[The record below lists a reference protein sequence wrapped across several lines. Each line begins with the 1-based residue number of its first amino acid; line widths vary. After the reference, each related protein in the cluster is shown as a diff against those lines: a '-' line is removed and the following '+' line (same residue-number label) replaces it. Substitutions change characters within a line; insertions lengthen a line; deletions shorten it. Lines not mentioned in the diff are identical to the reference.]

1 MDINLKLLM
10 RLLNKIYLLLFIS
23 LSLGLKAQNYQERQK
38 QLEAQKISIK
48 KEIQQINNLINDS
61 RKKSIGLADE
71 LEDIQL
77 KISVRDRLIRINNSQ
92 VNNLS
97 NIISNQNER
106 IADLEVDLKKLK
118 DEYSKIVYS
127 SYKKRSSEMK
137 LMFLFASDNI
147 NQAFRRFQYFKQY
160 SKYRKEQANKIVS
173 LQEEISNNI
182 DSLDKRKIEKQNVV
196 KENQSVR
203 QTLNQDR
210 IRQNNLYNNLLK
222 DQKNYAVE
230 IQEKEKQAR
239 LIDNE
244 IQKLIRLAIAESNNN
259 NNSSNF
265 ALTPEGRLISNNFQ
279 SNKGRLP
286 WPVREGIITRRFGTQ
301 PHPVV
306 RTTTINSNGISIAT
320 SANSIAYSVF
330 EGEVLSVYG
339 FSGGNP
345 GVLIRHGKYISNY
358 QNLSSI
364 FVKKGDKVMAND
376 EIGIVFT
383 NESTGKTVLKFNIFN
398 ELKPENPTIWL
409 AR

>member
-1 MDINLKLLM
+1 M
-10 RLLNKIYLLLFIS
+10 RFLIKIYLLLFLL
-23 LSLGLKAQNYQERQK
+23 LSFGLNAQNYKERQK
-38 QLEAQKISIK
+38 KLEAQKLSIN
-48 KEIQQINNLINDS
+48 KEIKQINALINDS
-61 RKKSIGLADE
+61 KNKSKNIADE

-77 KISVRDRLIRINNSQ
+77 KISVRDRLIKINNSQ
-92 VNNLS
+92 VNNLT
-97 NIISNQNER
+97 NIIFNQNER

-118 DEYSKIVYS
+118 DEYSKIIYT

-137 LMFLFASDNI
+137 MMFLFASESI
-147 NQAFRRFQYFKQY
+147 NQAFKRFQYFKQY
-160 SKYRKEQANKIVS
+160 SKYRQEQANKI
-173 LQEEISNNI
+173 LLIQKEISKNI
-182 DSLDKRKIEKQNVV
+182 DSLDKRKIEKQNIV
-196 KENQSVR
+196 KENLLER
-203 QTLNQDR
+203 EALNEEKDQQDR
-210 IRQNNLYNNLLK
+210 LFDNLIK
-222 DQKNYAVE
+222 VQKNYSAE

-244 IQKLIRLAIAESNNN
+244 IEKLIRLAISESNND
-259 NNSSNF
+259 NNSSTF
-265 ALTPEGRLISNNFQ
+265 SLTPEGRIISSNFQ

-286 WPVREGIITRRFGTQ
+286 WPVREGVIIRRFGTQ

-306 RTTTINSNGISIAT
+306 RTTTINSNGITIAT
-320 SANSIAYSVF
+320 SPNSVAYSVF

-364 FVKKGDKVMAND
+364 FVKKGDKVEAND

-383 NESTGKTVLKFNIFN
+383 NESTSKTILKFNIFN
-398 ELKPENPTIWL
+398 ELKPENPVTWL

>member
-1 MDINLKLLM
+1 M

-61 RKKSIGLADE
+61 RKKSRGLADE

-92 VNNLS
+92 VNNLN

-210 IRQNNLYNNLLK
+210 IQQNNLYNNLLK

-230 IQEKEKQAR
+230 IQEKEKQAK

-265 ALTPEGRLISNNFQ
+265 ALTPEGRLISSNFQ

-286 WPVREGIITRRFGTQ
+286 WPVREGVITRRFGTQ

>member
-1 MDINLKLLM
+1 M

-61 RKKSIGLADE
+61 RKKSRGLADQI
-71 LEDIQL
+71 EDIQL

-92 VNNLS
+92 VNNLN

-118 DEYSKIVYS
+118 DEYSKIVFS

-210 IRQNNLYNNLLK
+210 IQQNNLYNNLLK

-265 ALTPEGRLISNNFQ
+265 ALTPEGRLISSNFQ

-286 WPVREGIITRRFGTQ
+286 WPVREGVITRRFGTQ

>member
-1 MDINLKLLM
+1 M

-61 RKKSIGLADE
+61 RKKSRGLADK

-92 VNNLS
+92 VNNLN

-118 DEYSKIVYS
+118 DEYSKIVFS

-182 DSLDKRKIEKQNVV
+182 DSLDKRKIEKQKVV

-210 IRQNNLYNNLLK
+210 IQQNNLYNNLLK

-265 ALTPEGRLISNNFQ
+265 ALTPEGRLISSNFQ

-286 WPVREGIITRRFGTQ
+286 WPVREGVITRRFGTQ

>member
-1 MDINLKLLM
+1 M

-23 LSLGLKAQNYQERQK
+23 LSLGVKAQNYQERQK

-61 RKKSIGLADE
+61 RKKSRGLADE
-71 LEDIQL
+71 LEDLQL

-92 VNNLS
+92 VNNLN

-118 DEYSKIVYS
+118 DEYSKIVFS

-182 DSLDKRKIEKQNVV
+182 DSLDKRKIEKQKVV

-210 IRQNNLYNNLLK
+210 IQQNNLYNNLLK

-265 ALTPEGRLISNNFQ
+265 ALTPEGRLISSNFQ

-286 WPVREGIITRRFGTQ
+286 WPVREGVITRRFGTQ

>member
-1 MDINLKLLM
+1 M

-61 RKKSIGLADE
+61 RKKSRGLADE

-92 VNNLS
+92 VNNLN

-118 DEYSKIVYS
+118 DEYSKIVFS

-210 IRQNNLYNNLLK
+210 IQQNNLYNNLLK

-265 ALTPEGRLISNNFQ
+265 ALTPEGRLISSNFQ

-286 WPVREGIITRRFGTQ
+286 WPVREGVITRRFGTQ

-398 ELKPENPTIWL
+398 ELKPENPAIWL

>member
-1 MDINLKLLM
+1 M
-10 RLLNKIYLLLFIS
+10 RLLNKIHLFLFIS

-48 KEIQQINNLINDS
+48 KEIQQINTLINDS
-61 RKKSIGLADE
+61 RKKSRSLVDE

-77 KISVRDRLIRINNSQ
+77 KILVRDRLIRVNNSQ
-92 VNNLS
+92 VNNLN

-137 LMFLFASDNI
+137 LMFLFASDDI

-210 IRQNNLYNNLLK
+210 VQQNNLYNNLLK

-230 IQEKEKQAR
+230 IQEKEKQSR

-265 ALTPEGRLISNNFQ
+265 ALTPEGRLISSNFEL
-279 SNKGRLP
+279 NKGSLP

-320 SANSIAYSVF
+320 SANAIAYSVF

-339 FSGGNP
+339 FSGSNP

-409 AR
+409 AK

>member
-1 MDINLKLLM
+1 M
-10 RLLNKIYLLLFIS
+10 RLLNKIYLLIFIS

-61 RKKSIGLADE
+61 RKKSRGLADE

-92 VNNLS
+92 VNNLN

-118 DEYSKIVYS
+118 DEYSKIVFS

-210 IRQNNLYNNLLK
+210 IQQNNLYNNLLK

-265 ALTPEGRLISNNFQ
+265 ALTPEGRLISSNFQ

-286 WPVREGIITRRFGTQ
+286 WPVREGVITRRFGTQ

>member
-1 MDINLKLLM
+1 M

-61 RKKSIGLADE
+61 RKKSRGLADE

-92 VNNLS
+92 VNNLN

-210 IRQNNLYNNLLK
+210 IKQNNLYNNLLN
-222 DQKNYAVE
+222 DQKNDAVE
-230 IQEKEKQAR
+230 IQEKDKQAR

-286 WPVREGIITRRFGTQ
+286 WPVREGVITRRFGTQ

>member
-1 MDINLKLLM
+1 M
-10 RLLNKIYLLLFIS
+10 RFLNKIYLLLFIS
-23 LSLGLKAQNYQERQK
+23 LSFGLKAQNYQERQK
-38 QLEAQKISIK
+38 QLEVQKISIK
-48 KEIQQINNLINDS
+48 KEIQQINSLINDS
-61 RKKSIGLADE
+61 KKKSRDLVDE
-71 LEDIQL
+71 LEDLQL
-77 KISVRDRLIRINNSQ
+77 KILVRDRLIKVNNSQ
-92 VNNLS
+92 VNNLN

-118 DEYSKIVYS
+118 DEYSKIIYS

-137 LMFLFASDNI
+137 LMFLFASENV
-147 NQAFRRFQYFKQY
+147 NQAFRRFQYFRQY
-160 SKYRKEQANKIVS
+160 SKYRKGQADKIV
-173 LQEEISNNI
+173 LIQKEISKNI
-182 DSLDKRKIEKQNVV
+182 DSLNKRKIEKQNIV
-196 KENQSVR
+196 KENQSVK
-203 QTLNQDR
+203 QSLNQER
-210 IRQNNLYNNLLK
+210 NQQNRLYNNLLK
-222 DQKNYAVE
+222 DQKNYATE
-230 IQEKEKQAR
+230 IQEKEKQTR

-244 IQKLIRLAIAESNNN
+244 IQKLIRLAIEESNNN
-259 NNSSNF
+259 SNSSNF
-265 ALTPEGRLISNNFQ
+265 ALTPEGRLISSNFQ
-279 SNKGRLP
+279 LNKGRLP
-286 WPVREGIITRRFGTQ
+286 WPVREGVIIRRFGTQ

-306 RTTTINSNGISIAT
+306 RTTTINSNGVSIAT

-364 FVKKGDKVMAND
+364 FVKKGDKVKAND

>member
-1 MDINLKLLM
+1 M

-61 RKKSIGLADE
+61 RKKSRGLADE

-92 VNNLS
+92 VNNLN

-210 IRQNNLYNNLLK
+210 IKQNNLYNNLLK

-230 IQEKEKQAR
+230 IQVKEKQAR

-265 ALTPEGRLISNNFQ
+265 ALTPEGRLISSNFQ

-286 WPVREGIITRRFGTQ
+286 WPVREGVITRRFGTQ

>member
-1 MDINLKLLM
+1 M

-61 RKKSIGLADE
+61 RKKSRDLADE

-92 VNNLS
+92 VNNLN
-97 NIISNQNER
+97 NIILNQNER

-118 DEYSKIVYS
+118 DEYSKIVFS

-210 IRQNNLYNNLLK
+210 IQQNNLYNNLLK

-265 ALTPEGRLISNNFQ
+265 ALTPEGRLISSNFQ

-286 WPVREGIITRRFGTQ
+286 WPVREGVITRRFGTQ

>member
-1 MDINLKLLM
+1 M

-61 RKKSIGLADE
+61 RKKSRGLADE

-92 VNNLS
+92 VNNLN

-265 ALTPEGRLISNNFQ
+265 ALTPEGRLISSNFQ

-286 WPVREGIITRRFGTQ
+286 WPVREGVITRRFGTQ

>member
-1 MDINLKLLM
+1 M

-61 RKKSIGLADE
+61 RKKSRGLADE

-92 VNNLS
+92 VNNLN
-97 NIISNQNER
+97 NIISNQNDR

-210 IRQNNLYNNLLK
+210 IQQNNLYNNLLK

-265 ALTPEGRLISNNFQ
+265 ALTPEGRLISSNFQ

-286 WPVREGIITRRFGTQ
+286 WPVREGVITRRFGTQ

-398 ELKPENPTIWL
+398 ELTPENPTIWL

>member
-1 MDINLKLLM
+1 MG
-10 RLLNKIYLLLFIS
+10 LLNKIYLLLFIS

-61 RKKSIGLADE
+61 RKKSRGLADE

-92 VNNLS
+92 VNNLN

-210 IRQNNLYNNLLK
+210 IQQNNLYNNLLK

-230 IQEKEKQAR
+230 IQVKEKQAR

-265 ALTPEGRLISNNFQ
+265 ALTPEGRLISSNFQ

-286 WPVREGIITRRFGTQ
+286 WPVREGVITRRFGTQ